1 MARERPF
8 LKTVSLTKMQTLV
21 QVLSRY
27 VSQSRLAAC
36 PKIARI
42 DSINASWGLQQL
54 NEGNTLMTHKTYIA
68 MATSIALAL
77 GSFAPAFAEDA
88 PMDDKAE
95 TATEAPAQPAGDAP
109 DKSAEASED
118 KG

>member
-1 MARERPF
+1 MITEATC
-8 LKTVSLTKMQTLV
+8 LDAASLP
-21 QVLSRY
+21 VLNS
-27 VSQSRLAAC
+27 LE
-36 PKIARI
+36 
-42 DSINASWGLQQL
+42 SIPLISSWGQRKL
-54 NEGNTLMTHKTYIA
+54 NEGYTLMTHKTYIA

>member
-1 MARERPF
+1 MAGERAF
-8 LKTVSLTKMQTLV
+8 LTTVSLTKMQTLV
-21 QVLSRY
+21 QVLSKY
-27 VSQSRLAAC
+27 VSQSLLTAC

-88 PMDDKAE
+88 PE

-118 KG
+118 NG